1 MHTLEISRII
11 EINRGKTKQ
20 KQNPWKSKS
29 TWHKTEEETQ
39 TNKIPSECFIFSGN
53 QTFKGIRIDVL
64 IQ

>member
-1 MHTLEISRII
+1 ME
-11 EINRGKTKQ
+11 EKTKQ
-20 KQNPWKSKS
+20 KQNLWKSKS

-53 QTFKGIRIDVL
+53 QTLKGIRIDVL